1 MNKKIIAA
9 IALVLA
15 ITVGASGFQVTSAG
29 TMFVIVLGSQDVGG
43 SGWFAGYVVNG
54 QSSTYT
60 LRVSVTGSEKSFPIS
75 NVRVIVLVSVEA
87 ASGGIQSLSINGAP
101 VAGFT
106 KGTPSYYGAN
116 GGPFNEPDY
125 YGYNDS
131 YSIPQLSYSQVH
143 YPDNAQNI
151 TINLQFSSSATI
163 NSKVMF
169 LCYGTDAKGQ
179 ALKTAFSN
187 GTLMVVP
194 EYALGGLV
202 AFGACFFAFAVFRKR
217 YKPSFQKNK

>member
-9 IALVLA
+9 IAILMA
-15 ITVGASGFQVTSAG
+15 ITVGALGFQVTSAG

-54 QSSTYT
+54 QSGTYT
-60 LRVSVTGSEKSFPIS
+60 LRVSASGSEKSFPIS
-75 NVRVIVLVSVEA
+75 DVKVIVLVSDEA
-87 ASGGIQSLSINGAP
+87 ASGGIQSLSINNVP
-101 VAGFT
+101 VSGFT

-116 GGPFNEPDY
+116 GGPFSETDY
-125 YGYNDS
+125 YGYNDN
-131 YSIPQLSYSQVH
+131 YSIPQLSYSQGH
-143 YPDNAQNI
+143 YPDTAQNI
-151 TINLQFSSSATI
+151 TVNLQFSSLATVA
-163 NSKVMF
+163 SKVMF

-187 GTLMVVP
+187 GILMVVP

-202 AFGACFFAFAVFRKR
+202 GLGACFVAFAIFKKR
-217 YKPSFQKNK
+217 YKPSFQKSK